1 MMSWEIEQNSWSI
14 FEWKWKERTN
24 EFIISSRKRSPRI
37 EWLRNHS
44 EDYETSLFP
53 GWRTESKRDQNSC
66 MVERARNSRKERE
79 GKKRDAVTNDGI
91 WTKSKLTSFVNRRSE
106 TDIRAWTILRIIGC
120 AEYLTWYDIKY
131 KVQETQQGLLISLNN
146 PRAMRCMTRIN
157 GSARTRGGGR
167 WKIWRFL
174 ANKRG
179 RKRVSR
185 AFIIKDTRLGCGCFW
200 IPGKHADVARDGAVL
215 RSPRKTLSLSLPLS
229 LVPGW
234 GAAERERRQPRP
246 QRIVLKRI
254 LARR

>member
-1 MMSWEIEQNSWSI
+1 M
-14 FEWKWKERTN
+14 
-24 EFIISSRKRSPRI
+24 
-37 EWLRNHS
+37 
-44 EDYETSLFP
+44 
-53 GWRTESKRDQNSC
+53 
-66 MVERARNSRKERE
+66 
-79 GKKRDAVTNDGI
+79 I
-91 WTKSKLTSFVNRRSE
+91 WYKV
-106 TDIRAWTILRIIGC
+106 
-120 AEYLTWYDIKY
+120 KY

-174 ANKRG
+174 ADKRG

-185 AFIIKDTRLGCGCFW
+185 AFIVKDTQLGCGCFW